1 MSSTAGS
8 TMQSADRV
16 TRAAVVLHGRPEA
29 LGSGLE
35 RLEAGWAPQGGG
47 LAMGGG
53 GPGLGRLEAVAAQ
66 EGVELAMA
74 GDGQVVAPA
83 DVQVAI
89 VLGGDGTMLR
99 ALHAFLG
106 TGIPVIG
113 VNFGRVGFLSAI
125 PRDELEHGVAR

>member
-1 MSSTAGS
+1 
-8 TMQSADRV
+8 MQSADRV

-35 RLEAGWAPQGGG
+35 RLEA
-47 LAMGGG
+47 
-53 GPGLGRLEAVAAQ
+53 VAAQ
-66 EGVELAMA
+66 EGVELVMTGRRPGRARR
-74 GDGQVVAPA
+74 PTS
-83 DVQVAI
+83 QVAI

-113 VNFGRVGFLSAI
+113 VNFGRVGLSQ
-125 PRDELEHGVAR
+125 RDPA